1 MGTRYAATSA
11 KLKAIE
17 CLAPGVT
24 SMKKK
29 VAVILSGCGVYDGA
43 EIHESVITLLRLD
56 QRGAEVQCFAPNIA
70 QKHVINHLTGEEMP
84 ESRNVLVE
92 SARIA
97 RGRVQ
102 DIREAKADDFDALI
116 VPGGFGAAK
125 NLSDFA
131 EKGADCTV
139 NPDVLALAEAFAAD
153 CKPVG
158 MMCISPALAAKIYG
172 PGVVC
177 TIGTDADTAGAVVK
191 MGGTHEECDVHD
203 IVEDVPRKLV
213 TTPAYMTAQSISD
226 AAGGIYKL
234 VDRVLELTHEND

>member
-1 MGTRYAATSA
+1 MT
-11 KLKAIE
+11 
-17 CLAPGVT
+17 
-24 SMKKK
+24 KK

-56 QRGAEVQCFAPNIA
+56 QRGAQVQCFAPSIA
-70 QKHVINHLTGEEMP
+70 QMHVINHLTGEEMP

-97 RGRVQ
+97 RGEVK
-102 DIREAKADDFDALI
+102 DIREANAEDFDALI

-125 NLSDFA
+125 NLSNFA
-131 EKGADCTV
+131 VEGTNCSV
-139 NPDVLALAEAFAAD
+139 NPDVLALAEAFADA

-158 MMCISPALAAKIYG
+158 LICISPALAAKIYG

-177 TIGTDADTAGAVVK
+177 TIGNDAGTAAAVEK
-191 MGGTHEECDVHD
+191 MGGKHEECDVHD
-203 IVEDVPRKLV
+203 IVEDTQRKLV
-213 TTPAYMTAQSISD
+213 TTPAYMVAKSISE

-234 VDRVLELTHEND
+234 VDRVLELTHEGDQ

>member
-1 MGTRYAATSA
+1 MT
-11 KLKAIE
+11 
-17 CLAPGVT
+17 
-24 SMKKK
+24 KK

-56 QRGAEVQCFAPNIA
+56 QRGAQVQCFAPNIA
-70 QKHVINHLTGEEMP
+70 QMHVIDHLTGEEMP
-84 ESRNVLVE
+84 EARNVLVE

-97 RGRVQ
+97 RGEVK
-102 DIREAKADDFDALI
+102 DIREAKVEDFDALI

-125 NLSDFA
+125 NLSNFA
-131 EKGADCTV
+131 VEGANCTV
-139 NPDVLALAEAFAAD
+139 QPDVLALAEAFADA

-158 MMCISPALAAKIYG
+158 LICISPALAAKIYG

-177 TIGTDADTAGAVVK
+177 TIGKDSSTAAAVVK

-203 IVEDVPRKLV
+203 IVEDVQRKLV
-213 TTPAYMTAQSISD
+213 TTPAYMEAKSISE
-226 AAGGIYKL
+226 AASGIYKL

>member
-1 MGTRYAATSA
+1 MT
-11 KLKAIE
+11 
-17 CLAPGVT
+17 
-24 SMKKK
+24 KK

-56 QRGAEVQCFAPNIA
+56 QRGAQVQCFAPNIA
-70 QKHVINHLTGEEMP
+70 QMHVINHLTGEQMP

-97 RGRVQ
+97 RGEVK
-102 DIREAKADDFDALI
+102 DISEARAEDFDALI

-131 EKGADCTV
+131 VEGSECTV
-139 NPDVLALAEAFAAD
+139 NPQVLALAEAFAEA

-158 MMCISPALAAKIYG
+158 LMCISPALAAKIYG

-177 TIGTDADTAGAVVK
+177 TIGNDADTAAAVTK
-191 MGGTHEECDVHD
+191 MGGTHKECDVHD
-203 IVEDVPRKLV
+203 IVEDPQRKLV
-213 TTPAYMTAQSISD
+213 TTPAYMVAKSISE

-234 VDRVLELTHEND
+234 VDRVLEMTHEAD

>member
-1 MGTRYAATSA
+1 MT
-11 KLKAIE
+11 
-17 CLAPGVT
+17 
-24 SMKKK
+24 KK

-56 QRGAEVQCFAPNIA
+56 QRGAQVQCFAPNIA
-70 QKHVINHLTGEEMP
+70 QLHVIDHLTGEEMP

-97 RGRVQ
+97 RGEVK
-102 DIREAKADDFDALI
+102 DIREANAPDFDALI

-125 NLSDFA
+125 NLSNFA
-131 EKGADCTV
+131 VEGANCTL
-139 NPDVLALAEAFAAD
+139 NPDVLALAEAFADA

-158 MMCISPALAAKIYG
+158 LICISPALAAKIYG

-177 TIGTDADTAGAVVK
+177 TIGKDAGTAAAVVK

-203 IVEDVPRKLV
+203 IVEDVQRKLV
-213 TTPAYMTAQSISD
+213 TTPAYMEAKSISE

-234 VDRVLELTHEND
+234 VDRVLELTHENDK